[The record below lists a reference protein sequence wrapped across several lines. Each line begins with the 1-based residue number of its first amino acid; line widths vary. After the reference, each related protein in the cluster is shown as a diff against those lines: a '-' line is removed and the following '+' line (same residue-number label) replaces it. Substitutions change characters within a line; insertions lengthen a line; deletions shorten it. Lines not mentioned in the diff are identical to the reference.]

1 MSFPWRC
8 LINCEKPAS
17 LSTPISLATTCEGNA
32 CDNVTYQWQLVTVHS
47 QSGQDNVE
55 RLTRDMT
62 QSDLDLPGLSIKAN
76 QLNGGLTYQLKVT
89 ASPDDGPAGNAAYQF
104 EMNVPPQNGECTV
117 SPKSGE
123 ALVTKF
129 AVTCTGWQ
137 VRKCLFRGNCLLTL
151 PSKSPVR
158 QSSTSRFSFWENN
171 F

>member
-1 MSFPWRC
+1 M
-8 LINCEKPAS
+8 
-17 LSTPISLATTCEGNA
+17 STPISLATTCEGNA
-32 CDNVTYQWQLVTVHS
+32 CDSVIYQWQLVTVDS
-47 QSGQDNVE
+47 QSGQENVTS
-55 RLTRDMT
+55 LTRDMT
-62 QSDLDLPGLSIKAN
+62 RSDLDLPGLSIKAN

-89 ASPDDGPAGNAAYQF
+89 ASPEDGPAGNAAYQF
-104 EMNVPPQNGECTV
+104 EMNAPPQNGACTV

-137 VRKCLFRGNCLLTL
+137 VRKCFFRGNCLLIL

-158 QSSTSRFSFWENN
+158 QSSTSKFSFWTNN